1 MNLTAHAVRALT
13 ALSLALG
20 VCGCGNSQ
28 PQQPDRGGVELVGLF
43 RFDPAAYLGPDKA
56 PTGTWFQMLTPAGG
70 VMSNANPGS
79 PVWQVNGKPVP
90 GAYTS
95 LAPGVGGGLRAGGYQ
110 SLPDPAFA
118 GTPTDPK
125 AGDSLADSV
134 TQPTPFFLVKF
145 SISTNAT
152 DPQTQRPVGP
162 PKVLLRTDGTL
173 AADLSSW
180 AATWNGQYFN
190 QGAPKPRPAKDAQVQ
205 GAAQVK
211 QVWDWA
217 AQKFLDAPVADNIP
231 QGDWA
236 TGSYDPA
243 TRHYSLQWRSL
254 IVGGPFDKFTGLWH
268 LEGVFEP
275 STGPVPHG
283 PSS

>member
-1 MNLTAHAVRALT
+1 MKIKEHTTKALAVL
-13 ALSLALG
+13 LLAAG
-20 VCGCGNSQ
+20 VSACGKEAQ
-28 PQQPDRGGVELVGLF
+28 PAQPDRGGTELVGLF
-43 RFDPAAYLGPDKA
+43 RFDSGKSLGPDKP

-70 VMSNANPGS
+70 VMSNSNPGAE
-79 PVWQVNGKPVP
+79 VWQVGGKPVP
-90 GAYTS
+90 GAYTY
-95 LAPGVGGGLRAGGYQ
+95 LEPGSGGGLRAGGYQ

-125 AGDSLADSV
+125 AGDSLASSV
-134 TQPTPFFLVKF
+134 TRPTPFFLVKF
-145 SISTNAT
+145 SISTNPT
-152 DPQTQRPVGP
+152 DPQTKRPVAP
-162 PKVLLRTDGTL
+162 PKVVLLKDGTL
-173 AADLSSW
+173 TADLSSW

-190 QGAPKPRPAKDAQVQ
+190 QGAPKPQPAKDAEVQ

-217 AQKFLDAPVADNIP
+217 AQKFLDVPIADNIP

-236 TGSYDPA
+236 KGTYDPA
-243 TRHYSLQWRSL
+243 TKHYTLEWRSL

-275 STGPVPHG
+275 AQAPAPPRS
-283 PSS
+283 